1 MHSEKRTGILFDLD
15 GTLLDTLDDLTDA
28 TNYTL
33 RHFGCPE
40 RSREEMRRIVG
51 NGALRQMTLA
61 LPGKESDPDVGEV
74 LKFYKAYYESHCR
87 IKTRPYDGIPEA
99 LKILS
104 EKYPIAIVSNK
115 PDAAVKALCAEFFPG
130 IYAQGESPECP
141 RKPAPDMV
149 YKTMDAIGAE
159 RCIYVGDSEVDVLT
173 AENAGIPCLTVLWGF
188 RDRDML
194 ERNGASHFCGKTSD
208 LPKALEKMIGS
219 PNR

>member
-61 LPGKESDPDVGEV
+61 LPGKETDPDVGEV

-87 IKTRPYDGIPEA
+87 IKTRPYDGILEV
-99 LKILS
+99 LKQL
-104 EKYPIAIVSNK
+104 KDMGVKMAVVSNK
-115 PDAAVKALCAEFFPG
+115 ADFAVQSLCQDYFPG
-130 IYAQGESPECP
+130 LFDFA
-141 RKPAPDMV
+141 
-149 YKTMDAIGAE
+149 
-159 RCIYVGDSEVDVLT
+159 VGD
-173 AENAGIPCLTVLWGF
+173 
-188 RDRDML
+188 RDSWIREEED
-194 ERNGASHFCGKTSD
+194 HD
-208 LPKALEKMIGS
+208 
-219 PNR
+219 